1 MTEHSL
7 NLVRPSPG
15 SGVHSHARPG
25 ATDLA
30 PQVKKTHP
38 LERID
43 PARIARRL
51 TIFRPDGSAIDR
63 LVALAGTRI
72 SGLADSSVVRRV
84 VADNPDAMWAI
95 ARKRHDENADLVA
108 EGFQAILLLTKPG
121 LIALAERT
129 LDTGNPDP
137 ALLVKPGERP
147 AGMYVWATYAP
158 GMLAAGVTLILQR
171 MSGDPYGDCPIF
183 TRATTPDGLR
193 FTEALGFR
201 TGVKIAGVDAPHL
214 HIFHR
219 PEAPKILTP
228 LYDSYRPGAEP
239 GKVAVTVART
249 FEDLVRVASV
259 RSAVYVGEQEC
270 PYEEE
275 FDGNDL
281 AATHLIGYTGNE
293 PAGCIRIR
301 YFADFAKI
309 ERLAVRHEFRN
320 SRLSFSLVRAAIELC
335 RVKGYTRMYG
345 HAQNRLENF
354 WGRFGFRRFAGGQ
367 ELVFSDFGYV
377 EMILDTERHPH
388 AIAIG
393 GDPYVMIRP
402 EGRWHLPGILE
413 RSATRAVTN
422 PSVG

>member
-7 NLVRPSPG
+7 DLVRSAP
-15 SGVHSHARPG
+15 RTG
-25 ATDLA
+25 ALPVSAGAAQTA
-30 PQVKKTHP
+30 KKAHP

-43 PARIARRL
+43 PARMARRL
-51 TIFRPDGSAIDR
+51 AIFRPDGPTIDR

-72 SGLADSSVVRRV
+72 DGLADSGVVRRV
-84 VADNPDAMWAI
+84 VANNPDAMWAI
-95 ARKRHDENADLVA
+95 ARRRNGKDEELVA
-108 EGFQAILLLTKPG
+108 EGFQAILLLTKAG
-121 LIALAERT
+121 LTALAART
-129 LDTGNPDP
+129 LDTSNPD
-137 ALLVKPGERP
+137 LEMLVKPGERP
-147 AGMYVWATYAP
+147 AGMYVWATFAP
-158 GMLAAGVTLILQR
+158 GTLAAGVSLILQR
-171 MSGDPYGDCPIF
+171 MSGPPYADCPIF

-201 TGVKIAGVDAPHL
+201 KGVVIEGVEAPQL
-214 HIFHR
+214 HVFRR
-219 PEAPKILTP
+219 PEPPKLLTP
-228 LYDSYRPGAEP
+228 LYDSYRPGAER

-301 YFADFAKI
+301 FFADFAKI

-320 SRLSFSLVRAAIELC
+320 TRLSFSLVRAAIELC

-345 HAQNRLENF
+345 HAQKRLENF
-354 WGRFGFRRFAGGQ
+354 WSRFGFRQFEGGQ
-367 ELVFSDFGYV
+367 ELIFSDFGYV
-377 EMILDTERHPH
+377 EMVLDTERHPN

-393 GDPYVMIRP
+393 GDPYVTIRP

-413 RSATRAVTN
+413 RSASRAVTN

>member
-7 NLVRPSPG
+7 DLVRA
-15 SGVHSHARPG
+15 HAEVRSDAAQASAKLTP
-25 ATDLA
+25 AA
-30 PQVKKTHP
+30 KKTHP

-43 PARIARRL
+43 PARMARRL
-51 TIFRPDGSAIDR
+51 TIFRPDGPTIDR

-72 SGLADSSVVRRV
+72 DGLADTSVVRRV
-84 VADNPDAMWAI
+84 VTNNPDAMWAI
-95 ARKRHDENADLVA
+95 ARRKNGEDGNLVA
-108 EGFQAILLLTKPG
+108 EGFQAILLLTKAG
-121 LIALAERT
+121 MLALAART
-129 LDTGNPDP
+129 LDTSNPDP
-137 ALLVKPGERP
+137 AMLVKPGERP

-158 GMLAAGVTLILQR
+158 GTLAAGVTLILQR
-171 MSGDPYGDCPIF
+171 MSGAPYADCPIY

-201 TGVKIAGVDAPHL
+201 TGVSIEGVAAPHL
-214 HIFHR
+214 HVFRR

-345 HAQNRLENF
+345 HAQKRLENF
-354 WGRFGFRRFAGGQ
+354 WSRFGFRQFEGGQ

-377 EMILDTERHPH
+377 EMILDVERHPN

-413 RSATRAVTN
+413 RSASRAVTN